1 MPSRHEGDRVR
12 GDKMPKH
19 SGAARLACVALAGLL
34 IAAAL
39 FHSGCSDPPPDDN
52 QRVTPNSDIGRAE
65 IDQVVAQQPQA
76 IEPTPST
83 QDVNASE
90 TSAGAK
96 VGAVRAAQAEQ
107 TEPEDRGATAAEMNQ
122 PAPQAEQQGLEFS
135 LPEAAE
141 SVNLYAG
148 PGVDWAVRRIIQP
161 SEALT
166 ILGRAPQR
174 VYGLET
180 TWLKVE
186 LANNIVGWLR
196 AEQLALDP
204 TQLDSLAELHMQ
216 NVEQTVVVRSGAYL
230 RDSPDVLALPD
241 CQISSTAE
249 ARINGRAL
257 DGQWFLVNFDRV
269 VCINRRS
276 LHGSWVDGGWV
287 RATQVESA
295 SVLAEVP
302 IVLRDGRWS
311 FSSDPKLPPSN
322 ENDGKQLGWESA
334 IEEGDASV
342 LRSPTGE
349 HVLVRKIDSF
359 SSPDHGLLSIID
371 RSGRRTDIG
380 KLYMYHQSGRYYP
393 FGGQARWSPD
403 GRTIVM
409 VDFGRPSW
417 AAADHLDFWLY
428 DLNTEQSVDLR
439 GPESSV
445 FVSYYSARFHPDGRS
460 TYVTRCQHAPRQCA
474 LVRLTRTGG
483 DWPGFTPISIRGS
496 YLLSARDGSIITTT
510 HESGLLWSNQGELL
524 GERRGSGFHWLP
536 DGERFAYYAD
546 GEFVIEHLSA
556 GVQTRLKLPARLF
569 PLSSPQWL
577 PDGRHFATITYLPS
591 WRRGLSQDIR
601 QLRIYNLRGEVVS
614 AYHLS
619 GCADVERLMDPPRMV
634 IDTNPAYCHRGQ

>member
-1 MPSRHEGDRVR
+1 MS
-12 GDKMPKH
+12 KL
-19 SGAARLACVALAGLL
+19 SSAARLACAALIGLL

-39 FHSGCSDPPPDDN
+39 FHSGCSDPPPDD
-52 QRVTPNSDIGRAE
+52 QRATPNSDTTTAE
-65 IDQVVAQQPQA
+65 IDQTFSQQPQA
-76 IEPTPST
+76 IEPTPT
-83 QDVNASE
+83 PQNVDPPDPAADAKLSE
-90 TSAGAK
+90 AG
-96 VGAVRAAQAEQ
+96 AAQAAQ
-107 TEPEDRGATAAEMNQ
+107 TKAMNES
-122 PAPQAEQQGLEFS
+122 APQGLEFT
-135 LPEAAE
+135 LPEVAAP
-141 SVNLYAG
+141 VNLYAG
-148 PGVDWAVRRIIQP
+148 PGVDWTVRQLIQP

-166 ILGRAPQR
+166 VLGRAPQR

-186 LANNIVGWLR
+186 LSDNIAGWLR
-196 AEQLALDP
+196 AEQLTLDP
-204 TQLDSLAELHMQ
+204 AQLDSLPELHMQ

-230 RDSPDVLALPD
+230 RDSPDDLALPD

-249 ARINGRAL
+249 ARINGRAF

-269 VCINRRS
+269 VCIDRRS
-276 LHGSWVDGGWV
+276 IHGSWVYGGWV

-311 FSSDPKLPPSN
+311 FSSDPESLPSN
-322 ENDGKQLGWESA
+322 ESDGEQLGWESA
-334 IEEGDASV
+334 IKEGDGGV

-349 HVLVRKIDSF
+349 HVLVRK
-359 SSPDHGLLSIID
+359 SSYTPPDHGDYGLLSIID

-380 KLYMYHQSGRYYP
+380 NLYMYHQSGRYYP
-393 FGGQARWSPD
+393 FGGQVRWSPD

-409 VDFGRPSW
+409 VDFRRPNW
-417 AAADHLDFWLY
+417 APTDHLDFWLY
-428 DLNTEQSVDLR
+428 DLHTEQSVDLR

-445 FVSYYSARFHPDGRS
+445 FVSYYNARFHPDGRS
-460 TYVTRCQHAPRQCA
+460 IYVIRCQHAPRQCA

-483 DWPGFTPISIRGS
+483 DWPGFTPITVDRP

-510 HESGLLWSNQGELL
+510 HESGFLWSNQGELL
-524 GERRGSGFHWLP
+524 DERRGSGFHWLP

-546 GEFVIEHLSA
+546 GEFVIEHLSD

-569 PLSSPQWL
+569 PLSSSQWL
-577 PDGRHFATITYLPS
+577 PSGRHFATITRIPS
-591 WRRGLSQDIR
+591 WQWGLSQDMQ

-614 AYHLS
+614 AYRLS
-619 GCADVERLMDPPRMV
+619 GCADLERLIDPPRMV

>member
-39 FHSGCSDPPPDDN
+39 FHSGCSDPLPDD
-52 QRVTPNSDIGRAE
+52 QRATPNSDIDTAE
-65 IDQVVAQQPQA
+65 IDQTVPQQAQT
-76 IEPTPST
+76 IEPMDST
-83 QDVNASE
+83 QDVNAPD
-90 TSAGAK
+90 TAAGATL
-96 VGAVRAAQAEQ
+96 GAVGAAQAEQ
-107 TEPEDRGATAAEMNQ
+107 TEPEDRGAIAATMSE
-122 PAPQAEQQGLEFS
+122 PSPQAEPQGLEFT
-135 LPEAAE
+135 LPESAE

-186 LANNIVGWLR
+186 FSDNIVGWLHTN
-196 AEQLALDP
+196 QLTLEP
-204 TQLDSLAELHMQ
+204 TQLDSLPELHMQ

-230 RDSPDVLALPD
+230 RYSPDGLALPV
-241 CQISSTAE
+241 CQISSSAE
-249 ARINGRAL
+249 ARINGRDP
-257 DGQWFLVNFDRV
+257 DGQWFLVNFDRG

-276 LHGSWVDGGWV
+276 VYNSWVDGGWV

-311 FSSDPKLPPSN
+311 FSSDPRLLPSN
-322 ENDGKQLGWESA
+322 ENDGEQLGWESA
-334 IEEGDASV
+334 IEEADVNV

-349 HVLVRKIDSF
+349 HVLARKRDF
-359 SSPDHGLLSIID
+359 THPDHGLLSIID

-393 FGGQARWSPD
+393 LGGQAHWSPD
-403 GRTIVM
+403 GRAIVM

-428 DLNTEQSVDLR
+428 DLNAEQSVDLR

-460 TYVTRCQHAPRQCA
+460 IYVTRCEHAPRQCE

-483 DWPGFTPISIRGS
+483 DWPDFTPIPINGP
-496 YLLSARDGSIITTT
+496 YLLSAWYGSIITTT
-510 HESGLLWSNQGELL
+510 HESGLLWSNQGEQL
-524 GERRGSGFHWLP
+524 GERRGTGFHWLP
-536 DGERFAYYAD
+536 DSERFAYYAD
-546 GEFVIEHLSA
+546 GEFVIEHLSD

-569 PLSSPQWL
+569 LFSSTPWL
-577 PDGRHFATITYLPS
+577 PDGRHFAAITYLPS
-591 WRRGLSQDIR
+591 WRRGLSQNIR
-601 QLRIYNLRGEVVS
+601 QLRIYNLHGEVVS
-614 AYHLS
+614 AYRLD
-619 GCADVERLMDPPRMV
+619 GCADVEQLVDPPRMI
-634 IDTNPAYCHRGQ
+634 IDNNPAYCHGP

>member
-1 MPSRHEGDRVR
+1 MF
-12 GDKMPKH
+12 KH
-19 SGAARLACVALAGLL
+19 SGLACVALAGLL
-34 IAAAL
+34 IAVAL
-39 FHSGCSDPPPDDN
+39 FHSGCSDPPPDN
-52 QRVTPNSDIGRAE
+52 QRATPNSDIDRAE

-76 IEPTPST
+76 IEPTGST
-83 QDVNASE
+83 QDVNAPD
-90 TSAGAK
+90 TAAGAK
-96 VGAVRAAQAEQ
+96 VGEARAAQAEQ
-107 TEPEDRGATAAEMNQ
+107 LEPEDHAAAAATMSE
-122 PAPQAEQQGLEFS
+122 PSPQAEPQGLEFT
-135 LPEAAE
+135 LPESAE
-141 SVNLYAG
+141 PVNLYAG

-186 LANNIVGWLR
+186 LSDNIVGWLSTN
-196 AEQLALDP
+196 QLTLDP
-204 TQLDSLAELHMQ
+204 AQQDNLLELHMQ

-380 KLYMYHQSGRYYP
+380 KLYMYYQSGRYYP

-428 DLNTEQSVDLR
+428 DLNTEQSVNLR

-460 TYVTRCQHAPRQCA
+460 IYVIRCEHAPRQCE
-474 LVRLTRTGG
+474 LVRLTRTGS
-483 DWPGFTPISIRGS
+483 DWPGFTPIPINGP
-496 YLLSARDGSIITTT
+496 YLLSAWYGSIITTT

-536 DGERFAYYAD
+536 DGERFGYYAD
-546 GEFVIEHLSA
+546 GEFVIEHLSG

-577 PDGRHFATITYLPS
+577 PDGRHFATITRIPS
-591 WRRGLSQDIR
+591 WRWGLSQDMK

>member
-1 MPSRHEGDRVR
+1 MT
-12 GDKMPKH
+12 
-19 SGAARLACVALAGLL
+19 CVALAALL

-39 FHSGCSDPPPDDN
+39 FLSGCSDPPPDD
-52 QRVTPNSDIGRAE
+52 QRATPNPDTNTAK
-65 IDQVVAQQPQA
+65 IDQTVSQQQQA
-76 IEPTPST
+76 IKPTPT
-83 QDVNASE
+83 PQDVDPPDPQQ
-90 TSAGAK
+90 GAK
-96 VGAVRAAQAEQ
+96 LSEAGTAQAEP
-107 TEPEDRGATAAEMNQ
+107 TKAMNE
-122 PAPQAEQQGLEFS
+122 PAPQVESRGLEFTLS
-135 LPEAAE
+135 ETAE
-141 SVNLYAG
+141 PVNLYAG

-161 SEALT
+161 RETLVV
-166 ILGRAPQR
+166 LGRAPR
-174 VYGLET
+174 TVYGLET

-186 LANNIVGWLR
+186 LSGNIAGWLR

-204 TQLDSLAELHMQ
+204 ARLDSLPELHMQ

-230 RDSPDVLALPD
+230 RDSPDDLALPD

-249 ARINGRAL
+249 ARINGRDL
-257 DGQWFLVNFDRV
+257 DGQWVLVNFDRG

-276 LHGSWVDGGWV
+276 IYSSWVDRGWV

-349 HVLVRKIDSF
+349 HVLVRKTDSF

-380 KLYMYHQSGRYYP
+380 KLYMYYQSGRYYP

-403 GRTIVM
+403 GRAIVM

-417 AAADHLDFWLY
+417 ASTDYREFWLY
-428 DLNTEQSVDLR
+428 DLNTEQSVDLQ

-445 FVSYYSARFHPDGRS
+445 FVSHYSARFHPDGRS
-460 TYVTRCQHAPRQCA
+460 IYVIRCQHAPRQCA
-474 LVRLTRTGG
+474 LVRLTRTGD
-483 DWPGFTPISIRGS
+483 DWPGFTPISINRP

-524 GERRGSGFHWLP
+524 SERRGSGFHWLP

-546 GEFVIEHLSA
+546 GEFVIEHLSD

-577 PDGRHFATITYLPS
+577 PDGRHFATITRIPS
-591 WRRGLSQDIR
+591 WRWGLSQDMR

-619 GCADVERLMDPPRMV
+619 GCADLERLMDPPRMV

>member
-39 FHSGCSDPPPDDN
+39 FHSGCSDPLPDD
-52 QRVTPNSDIGRAE
+52 QRATPNSDIDTAE
-65 IDQVVAQQPQA
+65 IDQTVSQQAQA
-76 IEPTPST
+76 IEPTAST
-83 QDVNASE
+83 QDVNAPD
-90 TSAGAK
+90 TAADAK
-96 VGAVRAAQAEQ
+96 LDEVGAAQAEQ
-107 TEPEDRGATAAEMNQ
+107 AEAEDRSAVAAVVSE
-122 PAPQAEQQGLEFS
+122 PSPQAEPQGLEFT
-135 LPEAAE
+135 LPESAE
-141 SVNLYAG
+141 PVNLYAG

-174 VYGLET
+174 VYGLVT

-186 LANNIVGWLR
+186 LSDNIGGWLR
-196 AEQLALDP
+196 TEQLALDP
-204 TQLDSLAELHMQ
+204 AQLDSLPELHMQ

-230 RDSPDVLALPD
+230 RYSPDGLALPV

-257 DGQWFLVNFDRV
+257 GGQWFLVNFDRG

-276 LHGSWVDGGWV
+276 IYNSWVDGGWV
-287 RATQVESA
+287 RATQVETA

-311 FSSDPKLPPSN
+311 FSSDPRLLPSN
-322 ENDGKQLGWESA
+322 ENDGEQLGWESA
-334 IEEGDASV
+334 IEEGDVSI

-349 HVLVRKIDSF
+349 HVLVRK
-359 SSPDHGLLSIID
+359 SSYTLPDHGLLSIID

-380 KLYMYHQSGRYYP
+380 QLYMYHQSGRYYP
-393 FGGQARWSPD
+393 FGGQVHWSPD

-417 AAADHLDFWLY
+417 APTDHLDFWLY

-460 TYVTRCQHAPRQCA
+460 IYVIRCEHAPRQCA
-474 LVRLTRTGG
+474 LVRLTRIGG
-483 DWPGFTPISIRGS
+483 DWPGFTPIPLNGP
-496 YLLSARDGSIITTT
+496 YLLSAWYGSIITTT

-546 GEFVIEHLSA
+546 GEFVIEHLLD

-614 AYHLS
+614 AYRLD
-619 GCADVERLMDPPRMV
+619 GCADVEQLVDPPRMI
-634 IDTNPAYCHRGQ
+634 IDNNPAYCHRGQ